1 MARQIFFTTVYWK
14 SNQALVQTIV
24 PLRMGEVER
33 ANCARSRVEIAAHV
47 ERADKLVK
55 LSTSQLEKAK
65 ARWPAGSKV
74 KIVFFNGL
82 LGQ

>member
-1 MARQIFFTTVYWK
+1 MRQNFLQPFIGKAIKLKCKQLY
-14 SNQALVQTIV
+14 

-33 ANCARSRVEIAAHV
+33 ANCVRSRVEIAAHV
-47 ERADKLVK
+47 ERADKLFK

-74 KIVFFNGL
+74 EIVFFNGL

>member
-1 MARQIFFTTVYWK
+1 MY
-14 SNQALVQTIV
+14 

-33 ANCARSRVEIAAHV
+33 ANFVRSQVEIAAHV
-47 ERADKLVK
+47 ERADKLVR
-55 LSTSQLEKAK
+55 LSTSQLERAK

-74 KIVFFNGL
+74 KMVFFNEL

>member
-1 MARQIFFTTVYWK
+1 
-14 SNQALVQTIV
+14 
-24 PLRMGEVER
+24 MGEVER
-33 ANCARSRVEIAAHV
+33 ANCGRSRVEIAAHV

-55 LSTSQLEKAK
+55 LLTSQLEKAK